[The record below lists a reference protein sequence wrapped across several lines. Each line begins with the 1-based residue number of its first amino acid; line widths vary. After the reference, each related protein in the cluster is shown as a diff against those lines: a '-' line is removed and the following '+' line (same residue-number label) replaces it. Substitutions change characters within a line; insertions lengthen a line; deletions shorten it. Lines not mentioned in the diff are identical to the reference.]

1 MAPRKNRSANPLVTL
16 GNMLSLVYDGIATAQ
31 KGLLR
36 NPSPEEERKLNRTL
50 ARLELERAEIRAK
63 LDALI
68 AGAQNIAGPTP
79 NQVQEMSRLTAEV
92 EGLTNAS
99 LTVSGAIA
107 LTSKILDLA
116 GKVADA

>member
-1 MAPRKNRSANPLVTL
+1 MVPRNNHSANPLVTL

-36 NPSPEEERKLNRTL
+36 NPSPEEERKLNRTI
-50 ARLELERAEIRAK
+50 ARLEPERAKIRAK

-68 AGAQNIAGPTP
+68 AGAQNIVGPTP
-79 NQVQEMSRLTAEV
+79 DQVQQMSSLTAEV

-99 LTVSGAIA
+99 LTASGTIA

-116 GKVADA
+116 WKVADA